1 MGNRYLLR
9 PKADRDLDDQADY
22 LADVASPE
30 VAHRFLVAAHET
42 FALLANQPRM
52 GWRSKLRHPQLSQM
66 RIFRVSRF
74 ERTLILYLPNA
85 DGIEVL
91 RVVHGSRNLQALLSR
106 EGIE

>member
-1 MGNRYLLR
+1 M
-9 PKADRDLDDQADY
+9 AIQAT
-22 LADVASPE
+22 AS
-30 VAHRFLVAAHET
+30 
-42 FALLANQPRM
+42 
-52 GWRSKLRHPQLSQM
+52 QLSQM